1 MGFLKNLREGFKQVR
16 ATEEE
21 RFKDDVELT
30 EAEKAQIPIDG
41 TAYIEEAYDRSSA
54 KSTAK
59 LSKKYAAKTP
69 TTNKTPAR
77 KGKQEQQEQGKGA
90 R

>member
-1 MGFLKNLREGFKQVR
+1 MGFFKNLREGVKQVR
-16 ATEEE
+16 ENE
-21 RFKDDVELT
+21 RAKFENDIKLT
-30 EAEKAQIPIDG
+30 DEEKAQIPIDG
-41 TAYIEEAYDRSSA
+41 TAYIEEAYDMSNAR
-54 KSTAK
+54 STAN

>member
-1 MGFLKNLREGFKQVR
+1 MGFFKNLKEGFEKVR
-16 ATEEE
+16 ATEAE
-21 RFKDDVELT
+21 RFKEDEKLT

-69 TTNKTPAR
+69 ATNKTPAT
-77 KGKQEQQEQGKGA
+77 KGRQEQQA
-90 R
+90 RGERE